1 MISLIPDQRC
11 TNAGPLFPRD
21 EPRVPHLASG
31 IGQQIDEQ
39 IPIVTGDLVMLGER
53 QSTRTNE
60 LNFASL

>member
-1 MISLIPDQRC
+1 MNL
-11 TNAGPLFPRD
+11 
-21 EPRVPHLASG
+21 RVLHLASG

-53 QSTRTNE
+53 QSKRTNE